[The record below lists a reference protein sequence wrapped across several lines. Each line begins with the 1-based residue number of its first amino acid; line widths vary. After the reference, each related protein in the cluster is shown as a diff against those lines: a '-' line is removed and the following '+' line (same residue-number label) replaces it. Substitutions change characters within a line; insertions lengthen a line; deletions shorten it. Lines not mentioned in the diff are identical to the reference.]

1 MSQKSRLLNQL
12 NSARS
17 FSNKLLKDF
26 ETPASWTHQ
35 LHQGGNHALWF
46 AGHMGTTDNFMLS
59 LVRPDLCEAND
70 QYGTLFG
77 LGSQP
82 SEDPS
87 SYPSVESVLG
97 FMVDRREKLLQALEE
112 MSDEQLAQATPDGAP
127 EFMPDNASV
136 FETAVWHEGLH
147 SGQISLIR
155 RSLGFDPIV

>member
-12 NSARS
+12 KSARS
-17 FSNKLLKDF
+17 FSNNLLKDF
-26 ETPASWTHQ
+26 ESAASWTHQ
-35 LHQGGNHALWF
+35 LHEGGNHALWF

-59 LVRPDLCEAND
+59 LVRPDLCEVND

-82 SEDPS
+82 SADIS
-87 SYPSVESVLG
+87 SYPAVESVLG
-97 FMVDRREKLLQALEE
+97 FMADRREKLLQALDE